1 MSDTDKTSAKLVATT
16 RSTKTDA
23 ASATP
28 TQKVVAKK
36 AVAKKAVTK
45 KAAPKSTTAKKVT
58 STSSK
63 KSTSTAFSHGRRV
76 WPD

>member
-36 AVAKKAVTK
+36 AVAKKRSLK
-45 KAAPKSTTAKKVT
+45 KLHRSRRQLKK
-58 STSSK
+58 
-63 KSTSTAFSHGRRV
+63 
-76 WPD
+76 

>member
-1 MSDTDKTSAKLVATT
+1 MSDDKTIAKLVATT

-23 ASATP
+23 ATPAT
-28 TQKVVAKK
+28 TKKVVAKK

-45 KAAPKSTTAKKVT
+45 KAAPKSTTAQKAT
-58 STSSK
+58 SSSSK
-63 KSTSTAFSHGRRV
+63 KSSSTGFSHGQRV